1 MRNILGGTT
10 KMYDKSKISQIFV
23 KDIENGMVIAKD
35 VLDSNG
41 GLLLAEGFEIK
52 EAFKIKR
59 LLNQYNVLF
68 ASIIK
73 EEIES
78 IPNNQVHIT
87 EKTQL
92 LVSDS
97 NRQIPIKSI
106 NEFNENKEVL
116 KESFDRFIK
125 GEKIERH
132 EVEKKINDTLNI
144 FKGNINIFQLM
155 QSVKHSDDITYSHC
169 HNVALV
175 SYSMGQWLGLD
186 EKDLQELALSGM
198 LIDIGKIQIDDK
210 LLNKE
215 GKLTNDEFLDL
226 KKHSIF
232 SHEIIKDYEFI
243 SDRVKSA
250 VLCHHERMDGSGY
263 PLGLKDDK
271 ISLFARIIAI
281 ADVYNALISHR
292 PYRNKKTPFEAI
304 RILETEYM
312 DKLDANILYLFL
324 HRVASNYIGQ
334 EVTLSSGDKGEIVF
348 IPKHNLFR
356 PIIKLKNQE
365 QILDLSHSHNT
376 HLDIVEF
383 C

>member
-175 SYSMGQWLGLD
+175 SYSIGQWLALD

-334 EVTLSSGDKGEIVF
+334 EVILNSGDKGEIVF

-365 QILDLSHSHNT
+365 QILDLSHSQYKHF
-376 HLDIVEF
+376 DIVEF

>member
-1 MRNILGGTT
+1 MH
-10 KMYDKSKISQIFV
+10 DKSKTSQIFV

-35 VLDSNG
+35 VLDSDG

-59 LLNQYNVLF
+59 LLNQYNILF

-87 EKTQL
+87 DETQL

-125 GEKIERH
+125 GEKIEQH
-132 EVEKKINDTLNI
+132 EVEKGIKDTLNI

-175 SYSMGQWLGLD
+175 SYSIGQWLGLD
-186 EKDLQELALSGM
+186 EKELQELALSGM

-243 SDRVKSA
+243 SDRVKRA

-263 PLGLKDDK
+263 PLGLKGDK

-324 HRVASNYIGQ
+324 HRVASNYVGQ
-334 EVTLSSGDKGEIVF
+334 EVMLSSGDKGEIVF

-365 QILDLSHSHNT
+365 QILDLSNSQHT
-376 HLDIVEF
+376 HLDVVEF